1 MKVVLPDGAE
11 LEVPDGS
18 TGRDV
23 AAAIG
28 PGLAKAALA
37 IRANGDVRDLDA
49 PVPDGAE
56 IAILTDGAPDSL
68 QLIRHDAAHVMATAV
83 MELYPGTK
91 ISIGPPI
98 ENGFYYDFE
107 FPADVKVTDADLER
121 FEERMREHI
130 KADEPFERTDI
141 PVEEAERRFA
151 SEGQDYKVELI
162 RDLAGENGVR

>member
-37 IRANGDVRDLDA
+37 IRADGEVRDLDA
-49 PVPDGAE
+49 PVPDGAQ

-68 QLIRHDAAHVMATAV
+68 ELVRHDAAHVLATAV
-83 MELYPGTK
+83 TELYPGTK
-91 ISIGPPI
+91 VSIGPPI
-98 ENGFYYDFE
+98 ENGFYYDFD
-107 FPADVKVTDADLER
+107 FPDGVTVSDADFER
-121 FEERMREHI
+121 IEQKMREHI
-130 KADEPFERTDI
+130 DADEPFVREDVTAGEALER
-141 PVEEAERRFA
+141 FL

-162 RDLAGENGVR
+162 EDLVK